1 MEMENMSGDRD
12 NGDTVRKN
20 ARSKVGSI
28 QYSILF
34 DLLMSKYLWLKHQL
48 YLQVLVLIQKKHNVE
63 QQAEV
68 EKMHHVFFHLST
80 RVRAILNAYGKRMS
94 HSPGAPRR
102 LQTLVFMLE
111 NKVNGVIAMS
121 IAQCQLDQVRLWLH
135 QSYIFI
141 YW

>member
-1 MEMENMSGDRD
+1 MENMSGDRD

-34 DLLMSKYLWLKHQL
+34 SSTLLH
-48 YLQVLVLIQKKHNVE
+48 LVPIIFSYSILIQKKHNVE
-63 QQAEV
+63 QLAEV
-68 EKMHHVFFHLST
+68 EKMRHVFFHLST

-102 LQTLVFMLE
+102 LQNLVFMLE

-121 IAQCQLDQVRLWLH
+121 IAQCQQDQVRL
-135 QSYIFI
+135 
-141 YW
+141 